1 MTLSKSSS
9 LSLEDI
15 KHVAWASNATNAFE
29 ATVYL
34 DGEKAMIATNDGR
47 GGANHYYDMRGQSR
61 PSFKRMYD
69 ACEENAYEFV
79 TSRRS
84 IFFRGHTDKEFK
96 DEINAYENNTR
107 SKSGLLDLLIEYL
120 VNEHMCLKEMKRQL
134 KAKVMYFD
142 KSDKSIWEIKLKPT
156 EENLAYYKRV
166 HEKESEETAATLL
179 MLSSMKKDW
188 IWMNDLPE
196 DKAFY
201 YWRKADKANKDKKNA
216 QV

>member
-34 DGEKAMIATNDGR
+34 DGEKAMITTNDGR
-47 GGANHYYDMRGQSR
+47 GGANHYYGMRGQSR
-61 PSFKRMYD
+61 PSFNRMYD

-84 IFFRGHTDKEFK
+84 IFFPGHTDKQFK
-96 DEINAYENNTR
+96 NEINAYENNTR

-120 VNEHMCLKEMKRQL
+120 VNEHMCLKEMKRRL
-134 KAKVMYFD
+134 KAEVTYFD
-142 KSDKSIWEIKLKPT
+142 ASDESIWEIKLKPT

-166 HEKESEETAATLL
+166 HEKESAE
-179 MLSSMKKDW
+179 KDW

-216 QV
+216 

>member
-1 MTLSKSSS
+1 MTLSKISS

-34 DGEKAMIATNDGR
+34 DGEKAMITTNDGR
-47 GGANHYYDMRGQSR
+47 GGANHYYGMRGQSR
-61 PSFKRMYD
+61 PSFNRMYD

-84 IFFRGHTDKEFK
+84 IFFPEHTDKQFK
-96 DEINAYENNTR
+96 NEINAYENNTR

-120 VNEHMCLKEMKRQL
+120 VNEHMCLKEMKRRL
-134 KAKVMYFD
+134 KAKVTYFD
-142 KSDKSIWEIKLKPT
+142 ASDKSIWAFKLKPT

-166 HEKESEETAATLL
+166 HEKESEE
-179 MLSSMKKDW
+179 KDW

-196 DKAFY
+196 DRAFY

>member
-1 MTLSKSSS
+1 
-9 LSLEDI
+9 
-15 KHVAWASNATNAFE
+15 
-29 ATVYL
+29 
-34 DGEKAMIATNDGR
+34 MITTNDGR
-47 GGANHYYDMRGQSR
+47 GGANHYYSMRGQSR
-61 PSFKRMYD
+61 PSFNRMYD
-69 ACEENAYEFV
+69 ACEEDAYEFV

-84 IFFRGHTDKEFK
+84 IFFPEHTDKQFK

-196 DKAFY
+196 DRAFH

>member
-1 MTLSKSSS
+1 MTLSKISS

-34 DGEKAMIATNDGR
+34 DGEKAMITTNDGR
-47 GGANHYYDMRGQSR
+47 GGANHYYGMRGQSR
-61 PSFKRMYD
+61 PSFNRMYD

-84 IFFRGHTDKEFK
+84 IFFPGHTDKQFK

-120 VNEHMCLKEMKRQL
+120 VNEHMCLKEMKRRL
-134 KAKVMYFD
+134 KAEVMYFD
-142 KSDKSIWEIKLKPT
+142 KSDKSIWRIKLKPT

-166 HEKESEETAATLL
+166 HEKESEE
-179 MLSSMKKDW
+179 KDW

-216 QV
+216 